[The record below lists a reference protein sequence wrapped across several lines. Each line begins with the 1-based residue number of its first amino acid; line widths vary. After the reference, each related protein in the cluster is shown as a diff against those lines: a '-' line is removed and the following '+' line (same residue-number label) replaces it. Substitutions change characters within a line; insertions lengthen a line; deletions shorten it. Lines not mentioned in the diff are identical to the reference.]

1 MRQWILTALFLGAI
15 LPATAQQ
22 FGPANAGELQ
32 GLDEIAL
39 VVNNEGITRRQLAA
53 EMARERRFL
62 PADIQ
67 MPEEALQQQ
76 LIERVVTAHLLEQ
89 LTQRFE
95 ITASDE
101 EVSRAIAGVA
111 QQNGLSPA
119 QLLQRVKR
127 DTGLNEAAYRA
138 QIATSIKQDKLK
150 EGLVGRDINITPADI
165 DAQVAQIARQSNVG
179 IVLQDLLLPT
189 PTGNA
194 QERGAKTQELMQ
206 TLSEALKAADGNLDQ
221 VAAAIPEAKLVNL
234 GKVNIAQIPGRFAR
248 AVATQPIG
256 EVISEPVVDSDGM
269 HFLKVLDRQSDGSV
283 VIPEAQVEHI
293 LLRVDNQDEIAA
305 QKTVI
310 DELYQR
316 LQQGE
321 DFAQL
326 ASRYSQD
333 PGSAARGGS
342 LGWMSADQVV
352 PAFANA
358 MLSVPLDTISEPFLS
373 TYGWHIIRVSDRRE
387 VDRADDILR
396 ARIRESLF
404 SKYLEDAWQQRLVQL
419 RQQAYVEYR

>member
-1 MRQWILTALFLGAI
+1 MRQWILTALFLGMT

-22 FGPANAGELQ
+22 FGPASAGELQ

-89 LTQRFE
+89 LIQRFE
-95 ITASDE
+95 ITAGDE

-150 EGLVGRDINITPADI
+150 EGLVGRNINITPADI
-165 DAQVAQIARQSNVG
+165 DAQIAQIARQSNVG
-179 IVLQDLLLPT
+179 IILQDLLLPT

-194 QERGAKTQELMQ
+194 QERGAKMKELMQ
-206 TLSEALKAADGNLDQ
+206 TLSEALKAADGNLEQ
-221 VAAAIPEAKLVNL
+221 VAAAMPEAKLVNL
-234 GKVNIAQIPGRFAR
+234 GRVNIAQIPGRFAR

-256 EVISEPVVDSDGM
+256 EVIGEPVVDSDGM

-293 LLRVDNQDEIAA
+293 LLRVENQDEIAA
-305 QKTVI
+305 QKAVI

-373 TYGWHIIRVSDRRE
+373 TYGWHIMRVSDRRE